1 MGGEG
6 GPGEPEEGREEGQE
20 EGEVKARRKE
30 VVEGEPQPSSKS
42 ADPWRVKA
50 SIGGGLPPPY
60 PLPWNA
66 PPLVCPRA
74 CVCVCVCASVCACVY
89 VYISVRVCKCVCVSV

>member
-6 GPGEPEEGREEGQE
+6 GPGEPEEGQQEGQEEGQE

-42 ADPWRVKA
+42 AIESSKK
-50 SIGGGLPPPY
+50 
-60 PLPWNA
+60 PLNSLILCLKSTFKVVEA
-66 PPLVCPRA
+66 TRT
-74 CVCVCVCASVCACVY
+74 
-89 VYISVRVCKCVCVSV
+89 

>member
-6 GPGEPEEGREEGQE
+6 GPGEPEEGQEEGQE

-42 ADPWRVKA
+42 AIQSSKKP
-50 SIGGGLPPPY
+50 
-60 PLPWNA
+60 
-66 PPLVCPRA
+66 
-74 CVCVCVCASVCACVY
+74 
-89 VYISVRVCKCVCVSV
+89 

>member
-6 GPGEPEEGREEGQE
+6 GPGEPEEGQEEGQE

-42 ADPWRVKA
+42 AIQSSKN
-50 SIGGGLPPPY
+50 L
-60 PLPWNA
+60 
-66 PPLVCPRA
+66 
-74 CVCVCVCASVCACVY
+74 
-89 VYISVRVCKCVCVSV
+89 